1 MTQFFK
7 RKTNFLPKPI
17 VSIVISLLLGA
28 ILSPVVYAGDCD
40 TCAKTGGLG
49 CPTPPPPERRPCS
62 ICALP

>member
-7 RKTNFLPKPI
+7 RKTKLSLKLVAP
-17 VSIVISLLLGA
+17 VAVLLLLGT
-28 ILSPVVYAGDCD
+28 ILSTVVYAGDCD

-49 CPTPPPPERRPCS
+49 CPTPPPPEHRPCS